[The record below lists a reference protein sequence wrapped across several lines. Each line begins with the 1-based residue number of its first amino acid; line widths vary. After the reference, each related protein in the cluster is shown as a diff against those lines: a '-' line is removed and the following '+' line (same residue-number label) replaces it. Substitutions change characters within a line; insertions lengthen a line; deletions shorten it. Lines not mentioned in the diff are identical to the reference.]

1 VETQGKGVG
10 RLFMSERTPPW
21 CVSACWSVNGTQI
34 YAGRRNGTV
43 DIWDVRKF
51 GSNSRTPRHLKVLRN
66 PASSGVVSCV
76 VAFPDGRHLASA
88 SIDNIRLWNVAEVGE
103 FDRKVRSG
111 VQFKIIAG
119 HHGGFIS
126 QMLVDPGA
134 RFLIT
139 ACGNRGWHGE
149 STRTIFVHEI
159 KSTF

>member
-1 VETQGKGVG
+1 MDISG
-10 RLFMSERTPPW
+10 RL
-21 CVSACWSVNGTQI
+21 
-34 YAGRRNGTV
+34 
-43 DIWDVRKF
+43 
-51 GSNSRTPRHLKVLRN
+51 
-66 PASSGVVSCV
+66 
-76 VAFPDGRHLASA
+76 PDLALHRA

-103 FDRKVRSG
+103 FDKKVKSG

-126 QMLVDPGA
+126 QMRAYRFGLPYDMFLTLFLVVDPGA

-159 KSTF
+159 KPTF